1 MADMNIQDRYN
12 EISEISGLSEEVIRR
27 VLKACRQS
35 LAKSLKRGDRA
46 TLPGICTMLPEIK
59 NKVEIGGTTVTSYIK
74 IKVKPSN
81 AMASELEKISK
92 FEKNISD
99 EDNDSTLKLK
109 FVDSSSS
116 DAESGIR
123 IKQINALL

>member
-1 MADMNIQDRYN
+1 MNIQDRYN
-12 EISEISGLSEEVIRR
+12 EISKISGLSEDVIRS

-35 LAKSLKRGDRA
+35 LAKSLKHGDRA

-99 EDNDSTLKLK
+99 EDNDSTLKLN

-116 DAESGIR
+116 DDESGIR